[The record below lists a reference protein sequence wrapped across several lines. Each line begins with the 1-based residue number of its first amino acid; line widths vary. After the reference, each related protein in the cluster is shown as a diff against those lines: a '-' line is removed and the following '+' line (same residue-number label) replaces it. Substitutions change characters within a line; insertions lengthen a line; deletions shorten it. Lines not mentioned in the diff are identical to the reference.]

1 MNLHRLAFAPLVMLL
16 LATCCS
22 AADPAKQVIQL
33 RTYTL
38 VDADAEE
45 QLDAYLEN
53 ALLPAL
59 KRQGIGPI
67 GVLAPADAKEG
78 EPPRVMLITPADS
91 WETLLNAERLLD
103 ADSAYP
109 EAAKDYLAT
118 PADQPLVKRITSEL
132 LVAFDA
138 WPQTVVPEQKK
149 AGADRLF
156 ELRTYESPTE
166 EFGRLKVEMFNSG
179 EIPIFLDSGIMPVFM
194 GQAVVGDK
202 LPNLTYLT
210 VYDDADARGMAWK
223 TFVEHADWQVL
234 KEVKKYL
241 GTVSK
246 IHKSDWKAK
255 SYSEL

>member
-1 MNLHRLAFAPLVMLL
+1 MTLHRLAFAPLLLL
-16 LATCCS
+16 LATCCF
-22 AADPAKQVIQL
+22 AEDATKQVIQL

-38 VDADAEE
+38 VDAEAE
-45 QLDAYLEN
+45 QRLDDYLEN

-59 KRQGIGPI
+59 KRQGIGPV
-67 GVLAPADAKEG
+67 GVLTPAEAEAG
-78 EPPRVMLITPADS
+78 QPPRVMLITPADS
-91 WETLLNAERLLD
+91 WAALLD
-103 ADSAYP
+103 AERRLDADTEYRQ
-109 EAAKDYLAT
+109 AAKDYLAT
-118 PADQPLVKRITSEL
+118 PADKPLVKRITSEL
-132 LVAFDA
+132 LIAFDA
-138 WPQTVVPEQKK
+138 WPQTSVPEQKQ
-149 AGADRLF
+149 AGKDRLF

-179 EIPIFLDSGIMPVFM
+179 EIPIFLDSGISPVFM

-210 VYDDADARGMAWK
+210 VYDDADARDLAWK